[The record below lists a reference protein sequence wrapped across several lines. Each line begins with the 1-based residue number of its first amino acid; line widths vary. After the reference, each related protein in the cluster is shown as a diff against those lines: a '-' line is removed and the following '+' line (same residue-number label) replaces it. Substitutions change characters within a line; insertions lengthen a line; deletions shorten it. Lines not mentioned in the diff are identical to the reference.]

1 MKNLILCCILLAVFV
16 MSGCVMRTYTV
27 EMDRVDQEISGNRG
41 VIMGTPPAV
50 EETQTRKTREI
61 YNVEVELPSGYRTA
75 QEIKDKELYGNRGYV
90 QGSVTPEKEVYVS
103 KKGGEQVSGSARL
116 SGSGLGSKAM
126 PQIVYS
132 EPSSENAS
140 AGSTAVASNGNEYYI
155 VKKGDTLQKIS
166 EKFFKTTTKWKD
178 IYEANKHVLKTPDR
192 IRAGQKLV
200 IPKN

>member
-16 MSGCVMRTYTV
+16 MSGCVMRTYTT
-27 EMDRVDQEISGNRG
+27 EMDRVDQEIYGNRG

-50 EETQTRKTREI
+50 EDTQQIRKTRTI
-61 YNVEVELPSGYRTA
+61 YNLEVELPSGYKTS
-75 QEIKDKELYGNRGYV
+75 QEIKDRDLHGNRGYV
-90 QGSVTPEKEVYVS
+90 HGGVTPEKEVYIS
-103 KKGGEQVSGSARL
+103 EKGEELVSGSTRL

-132 EPSSENAS
+132 EPSSEN
-140 AGSTAVASNGNEYYI
+140 TSNGNEYYV

-178 IYEANKHVLKTPDR
+178 IYEANKHILKTPDR
-192 IRAGQKLV
+192 IRPGQKLV
-200 IPKN
+200 IPKS

>member
-16 MSGCVMRTYTV
+16 MSGCVMRTYTT

-50 EETQTRKTREI
+50 EESQVRKTRKI
-61 YNVEVELPSGYRTA
+61 YNLEIELPSGYKTS
-75 QEIKDKELYGNRGYV
+75 QEIKDRDLYGNRGYV

-103 KKGGEQVSGSARL
+103 EKGGERVSGSTRL
-116 SGSGLGSKAM
+116 SGSGFGLKGM
-126 PQIVYS
+126 PQIVYG
-132 EPSSENAS
+132 EPSSEN
-140 AGSTAVASNGNEYYI
+140 TSNGNEYYV

-178 IYEANKHVLKTPDR
+178 IYEANKHILKTPDR
-192 IRAGQKLV
+192 IRPGQKLV